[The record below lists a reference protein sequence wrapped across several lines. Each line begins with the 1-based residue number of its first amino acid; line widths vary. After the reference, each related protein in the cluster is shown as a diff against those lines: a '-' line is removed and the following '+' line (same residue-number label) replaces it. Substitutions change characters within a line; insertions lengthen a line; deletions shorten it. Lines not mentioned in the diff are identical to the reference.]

1 VDYSEGIFM
10 QSIYPRFGVG
20 EEFNALAHFDRGTKR
35 SNGLGKYGLA
45 GDDAVHLTETS
56 HSALIKDENQLSVLN
71 SWGYYWGEK
80 SIRSGNSS
88 VDVEFPTRVLLEKSP
103 PNMHM
108 SRFLQAL
115 LNRGLFERS
124 GSAPD
129 VGFQAA
135 TRTAVKFVFIS
146 RHPIA
151 NSLAHKALKECAAIP
166 VIELVEHWVVL
177 HEYLAADFPLLVDA
191 RRLTLEAFVED
202 PRKHLLDLWEWMLG
216 VNYPYIQKV
225 LPEILAAADATV
237 RKDPNAKY
245 RRAYCAAATRS
256 PENAKYH
263 RTLVD
268 LWGTRVERTGLDY
281 DLDEWP
287 CLAKTAQLA
296 QQVKSGSRSHD
307 GGSL

>member
-1 VDYSEGIFM
+1 MVGASSDSKRSTTIQFPPFPGVADFGSQFESGVDYSEGIFM

-166 VIELVEHWVVL
+166 VIELVEHWL
-177 HEYLAADFPLLVDA
+177 FC
-191 RRLTLEAFVED
+191 TNTS
-202 PRKHLLDLWEWMLG
+202 PRIFRFSWMRGAL
-216 VNYPYIQKV
+216 
-225 LPEILAAADATV
+225 
-237 RKDPNAKY
+237 R
-245 RRAYCAAATRS
+245 
-256 PENAKYH
+256 
-263 RTLVD
+263 
-268 LWGTRVERTGLDY
+268 
-281 DLDEWP
+281 
-287 CLAKTAQLA
+287 
-296 QQVKSGSRSHD
+296 
-307 GGSL
+307 